1 MEGDD
6 KIDDF
11 NSEEDSGFKICSNS
25 DEDQK
30 ENEIINNYNQKDDE
44 YDDEDDE
51 YIGDFVYS
59 KFT

>member
-1 MEGDD
+1 MEGNN

-30 ENEIINNYNQKDDE
+30 GNEIITRR
-44 YDDEDDE
+44 
-51 YIGDFVYS
+51 FV
-59 KFT
+59 KKN